1 MPKKVSLQRFISQ
14 EFGEIRGININNI
27 PYLVGNDVAEKLGY
41 QRPTKAIQDDVDADD
56 KILLNSK
63 TQSLIRTEFDYHQ
76 LGQRGGW
83 LINESGFYSLVF
95 GSKLSRAKEF
105 KHWVTSE
112 VLPQI
117 RQTGGYVVEN
127 RESEFIDNYFPSF
140 TDDTKL
146 AMVQD
151 LLKTNKKYKSKIQK
165 LQPQATAYKDLMTA
179 QGYIKFIDLAQS
191 VEIGRTKLFDFLR
204 KKKVLT
210 KQSNFNVPYG
220 KFTKNGYFR
229 VLHNKDEK
237 GHYTN

>member
-229 VLHNKDEK
+229 LTCLTSSKRL
-237 GHYTN
+237 